1 MSNDGTSVQTG
12 NLSDVII
19 IKTVPSLF
27 ESLPWWLRG

>member
-1 MSNDGTSVQTG
+1 MSNDGTAVRTG
-12 NLSDVII
+12 NRSDV